1 VTEPSVGRRRLVLI
15 TEIIA
20 PYRIPV
26 FNALARRPELDLQV
40 IFLAKT
46 DEGLRQWRVCMDE
59 IHFSYQILPSWR
71 GRVGKHNLLINRGLR
86 SALNKLRPRIVICG
100 GYSYAASWE
109 ALLWARRHRV
119 EFVLWSESTRQ
130 DARGRR
136 SLVEWLKTYFLR
148 RCDRFVVPGKASL
161 DYLRLL
167 TSPSANISTA
177 PNAVDNSW
185 FAVQAGNSR
194 RHATEFRQTM
204 KLPSRFI
211 LFVGRLVPEKGV
223 FDLLAAYAKLDNGL
237 RSEVGL
243 VFAGDGSARTE
254 LERQATQ
261 IATGAVCFPGF
272 AQREDLAKLYALA
285 EFLVLPT
292 HSEPWGL
299 VVNEAM
305 ACGLPIIASNVAGCL
320 ADLVDDGWNG
330 YAVPA
335 RDPEK
340 LSAAIDSLA
349 RQPELRKQMSAH
361 SLERIRNYSP
371 EACADGLAAV
381 AISASTGA
389 R

>member
-1 VTEPSVGRRRLVLI
+1 MSKTSRRLVLI

-26 FNALARRPELDLQV
+26 FNALARRPELDLHV

-46 DEGLRQWRVCMDE
+46 DERLRQWRVYMDE

-86 SALNKLRPRIVICG
+86 SALNKLRPQIVICG
-100 GYSYAASWE
+100 GYSYVASWE
-109 ALLWARRHRV
+109 ALWWARRHRV
-119 EFVLWSESTRQ
+119 EFVLWSESTGQ
-130 DARGRR
+130 DARGRW
-136 SLVEWLKTYFLR
+136 SWVEWLKTYFLR

-161 DYLRLL
+161 DYLRLV

-177 PNAVDNSW
+177 SNAVDNNW
-185 FAVQAGNSR
+185 FAMQAEDSR
-194 RHATEFRQTM
+194 RHAAEFRQKM

-223 FDLLAAYAKLDNGL
+223 FDLLAAYAKLDSGL
-237 RSEVGL
+237 RAEVGL
-243 VFAGDGSARTE
+243 VFAGDGNSRTE
-254 LERQATQ
+254 LEKQAAQ
-261 IATGAVCFPGF
+261 IVPGAIRFTGF
-272 AQREDLAKLYALA
+272 AQREDLAGLYALA
-285 EFLVLPT
+285 ELLVLPT

-305 ACGLPIIASNVAGCL
+305 ACGLPVIVSNVAGCS

-335 RDPEK
+335 RHSEK
-340 LSAAIDSLA
+340 LSAAIESLA
-349 RQPELRKQMSAH
+349 RQPELRRQMSAR
-361 SLERIRNYSP
+361 SLERIRKYSP
-371 EACADGLAAV
+371 EACADGLAAA
-381 AISASTGA
+381 AISAGTEV